1 MKIAVLMGGP
11 SAEHEVSL
19 NSGREVITHIDHTKY
34 TVRAVVVGKDKLLY
48 FTDSTPDAIP
58 SLAQLLN
65 PSAASGFTGP
75 LSAASAAAVWEGCS
89 LAFLA
94 LHGSYGEDGVVQGYL
109 ESIRM
114 PYTGSGV
121 YASAV
126 AMNKI
131 TAKSLYASNGLSVPP
146 HSLYGKRFPENTP
159 RALADSHGFPC
170 FVKCPQSGSSRLMG
184 RATSPEEL
192 AAMLEEF
199 APFAPELLIE
209 TMITGIEFTC
219 GVLEDGKGV
228 LSALPPV
235 EIRPKKVFFDYTA
248 KYTAGESE
256 ELVPAPQPPELLE
269 RIQQTAIAAHQILG
283 CRGVSRTDMI
293 FADNTLFV
301 LETNTL
307 PGLTANSLLPKS
319 YRAIGGTF
327 TELIDQLITCGL
339 AFKEPGI
346 A

>member
-11 SAEHEVSL
+11 SVEHEVSL
-19 NSGREVITHIDHTKY
+19 NSGREVMTNIDHTKY
-34 TVRAVVVGKDKLLY
+34 TVRAVVINKERQFY
-48 FTDSTPDAIP
+48 FADSTPETIP
-58 SLAQLLN
+58 TLAELTN
-65 PSAASGFTGP
+65 PAASPRFTGP
-75 LSAASAAAVWEGCS
+75 LSAASATVVWDGCS

-94 LHGSYGEDGVVQGYL
+94 LHGSYGEDGVIQGYL
-109 ESIRM
+109 ESIGM

-131 TAKSLYASNGLSVPP
+131 TAKILYTSNGLSAPP

-159 RALADSHGFPC
+159 RALADNHGFPC

-209 TMITGIEFTC
+209 TMISGTEFTC
-219 GVLEDGKGV
+219 SVLEDGSGV

-235 EIRPKKVFFDYTA
+235 EIRPKNVFFDYTA
-248 KYTAGESE
+248 KYTASESE

-269 RIQQTAIAAHQILG
+269 RIQQTAITAHQILG

-319 YRAIGGTF
+319 YCAIGGTF
-327 TELIDQLITCGL
+327 TGLIDQLIARGL
-339 AFKEPGI
+339 AFKEQEI